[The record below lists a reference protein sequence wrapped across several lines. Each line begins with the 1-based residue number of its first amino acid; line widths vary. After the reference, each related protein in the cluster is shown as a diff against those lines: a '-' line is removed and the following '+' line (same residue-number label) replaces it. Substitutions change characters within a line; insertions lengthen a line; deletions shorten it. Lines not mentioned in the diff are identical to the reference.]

1 MVPLRFL
8 SRIRAMDD
16 GLPVDGVS
24 TVHERVVDSL
34 GQTTMSAIPI
44 TAFGG
49 LALLLAAV
57 GFYGSI
63 GNSPFG
69 SPWEPDRPTAGHGCE
84 ASDHAWGGRGQD
96 GFNLRWP

>member
-24 TVHERVVDSL
+24 TLHERVVDSL
-34 GQTTMSAIPI
+34 GQTTMSAILI

-57 GFYGSI
+57 GFYGTIAYTVSQQHR
-63 GNSPFG
+63 
-69 SPWEPDRPTAGHGCE
+69 ELA
-84 ASDHAWGGRGQD
+84 
-96 GFNLRWP
+96 LRIALGA

>member
-24 TVHERVVDSL
+24 TVHERVVDPL
-34 GQTTMSAIPI
+34 GQTTMSAILI

-57 GFYGSI
+57 GFYGTIAYTVSQRHRELALRI
-63 GNSPFG
+63 ALGA
-69 SPWEPDRPTAGHGCE
+69 RPADCW
-84 ASDHAWGGRGQD
+84 SW
-96 GFNLRWP
+96 L

>member
-34 GQTTMSAIPI
+34 GQTTMSAILI

-57 GFYGSI
+57 GFYGAIAYTVSQRHRELALRI
-63 GNSPFG
+63 ALGA
-69 SPWEPDRPTAGHGCE
+69 RPAGCW
-84 ASDHAWGGRGQD
+84 SR
-96 GFNLRWP
+96 L